1 MLKQAEVIKI
11 ENFELLSEQNKK
23 DYWENG
29 FLIIKSLF
37 TNAEVQKLRSIAAKD
52 LKPADIIV
60 KGDQSGNL
68 TKLKM
73 WDRPG
78 DDIYGMF
85 SRNEKIVDN
94 VELLFGEP
102 IYIYSA
108 KMILKNAREGGAWE
122 WHQDYGYWYNYG
134 CLMPT
139 MNSCII
145 AIDAASKENGCLQVL
160 RGSHKIGRI
169 NHDRINDQT
178 VADDEKIQEA
188 IKKFE
193 LEYIEMQPGDA
204 LIFDGNLLHRSDS
217 NQSDFDR
224 WSFIASY
231 NTIANKPYKKVRE
244 YGNYEELIKVP
255 KTAVEDFE
263 MAEEN

>member
-1 MLKQAEVIKI
+1 MLQPAEIIQYK
-11 ENFELLSEQNKK
+11 NFQLLTEQNKK

-29 FLIIKSLF
+29 FLLIKSLF
-37 TNAEVQKLRSIAAKD
+37 TQAETKKLRSIADKD
-52 LKPADIIV
+52 MQQTEIMV

-102 IYIYSA
+102 VYIYSA
-108 KMILKNAREGGAWE
+108 KMILKNAKEGGAWE

-134 CLMPT
+134 CLLPT

-145 AIDAASKENGCLQVL
+145 AIDAATKENGCLQVL

-178 VADDEKIQEA
+178 VADNEKIQEA

-217 NQSDFDR
+217 NHSDFDR

-231 NTIANKPYKKVRE
+231 NTVTNKPYKKVRE
-244 YGNYEELIKVP
+244 YGNYEALVKVP
-255 KTAVEDFE
+255 RSAVEDFE
-263 MAEEN
+263 MVS

>member
-1 MLKQAEVIKI
+1 MLQPAEIVQ
-11 ENFELLSEQNKK
+11 NPDFQLLSEANKLN
-23 DYWENG
+23 YWKAG
-29 FLIIKSLF
+29 FIVIKSLF
-37 TNAEVQKLRSIAAKD
+37 AESEVKKLRSIAEE
-52 LKPADIIV
+52 DIKQTEIMV

-85 SRNEKIVDN
+85 SRNERITDN
-94 VELLFGEP
+94 VEILFGEP
-102 IYIYSA
+102 VYIYSA

-134 CLMPT
+134 CLMPA

-145 AIDAASKENGCLQVL
+145 AIDSANRENGCLQVL

-188 IKKFE
+188 VKKFD

-231 NTIANKPYKKVRE
+231 NTVANKPYKRVRE

-255 KTAVEDFE
+255 RNAVEEFE
-263 MAEEN
+263 MPFPS

>member
-1 MLKQAEVIKI
+1 MLKSSEIIQLPE
-11 ENFELLSEQNKK
+11 FQLLSEQNKK
-23 DYWENG
+23 DYQENG
-29 FLIIKSLF
+29 FLLIKSLF
-37 TNAEVQKLRSIAAKD
+37 SKEETQKLRSIAEKD
-52 LKPADIIV
+52 IPQTEILV
-60 KGDQSGNL
+60 KGDQSGNI

-85 SRNEKIVDN
+85 SRNERIVDN
-94 VELLFGEP
+94 VEVLFAEP

-108 KMILKNAREGGAWE
+108 KMILKNAKEGGAWE

-134 CLMPT
+134 CLLPT

-145 AIDAASKENGCLQVL
+145 AIDAANKENGCLQVL

-178 VADDEKIQEA
+178 VADNEKIQEA

-217 NQSDFDR
+217 NQSEHDR

-231 NTIANKPYKKVRE
+231 NTVANKPYKRVRE
-244 YGNYEELIKVP
+244 YGNYEELVKVP
-255 KTAVEDFE
+255 RSAV
-263 MAEEN
+263 AEFSL

>member
-1 MLKQAEVIKI
+1 MLKQTEFIES
-11 ENFELLSEQNKK
+11 ENFTLLSEQNKK

-29 FLIIKSLF
+29 FIIIKSLF
-37 TNAEVQKLRSIAAKD
+37 SEAEVKKLRQIAAKD
-52 LKPADIIV
+52 LTETEIMV

-73 WDRPG
+73 WNSPA

-85 SRNEKIVDN
+85 SRNERIVDN
-94 VELLFGEP
+94 VEMLFGEP
-102 IYIYSA
+102 VYLYSA

-134 CLMPT
+134 CLLPN
-139 MNSCII
+139 MNSVII
-145 AIDAASKENGCLQVL
+145 AIDAANKENGCLQVL

-169 NHDRINDQT
+169 NHDRVNDQT
-178 VADDEKIQEA
+178 VADNEKINEA
-188 IKKFE
+188 IRSFD

-231 NTIANKPYKKVRE
+231 NTVANKPYKKVRE

-255 KTAVEDFE
+255 RTAVESF
-263 MAEEN
+263 AATF

>member
-1 MLKQAEVIKI
+1 MLKQAEII
-11 ENFELLSEQNKK
+11 QNDHFHLLSEQNKQ

-29 FLIIKSLF
+29 FILIKSLF
-37 TNAEVQKLRSIAAKD
+37 TQDETKKLRYVAEKESQETEIM
-52 LKPADIIV
+52 V
-60 KGDQSGNL
+60 KGDQTGNL

-73 WDRPG
+73 WNRPG
-78 DDIYGMF
+78 EDIYGMF
-85 SRNEKIVDN
+85 SRNERITDN
-94 VELLFGEP
+94 VEILFGEP
-102 IYIYSA
+102 IYIYSS
-108 KMILKNAREGGAWE
+108 KMIFKNAREGGAWE

-145 AIDAASKENGCLQVL
+145 AIDAATKENGCLQVL

-178 VADDEKIQEA
+178 VADNERIQEA
-188 IKKFE
+188 KKRFD

-217 NQSDFDR
+217 NHSDFDR

-231 NTIANKPYKKVRE
+231 NTVSNKPYKRVRE
-244 YGNYEELIKVP
+244 YGNYEKLIKVP
-255 KTAVEDFE
+255 QSAVRDYEL
-263 MAEEN
+263 NI

>member
-1 MLKQAEVIKI
+1 MLKSSEIIQLPE
-11 ENFELLSEQNKK
+11 FQLLSEQNKK
-23 DYWENG
+23 DYQENG
-29 FLIIKSLF
+29 FLLIKSLF
-37 TNAEVQKLRSIAAKD
+37 SKEETQKLRSIAEKD
-52 LKPADIIV
+52 ISQTEILV
-60 KGDQSGNL
+60 KGDQSGNM

-85 SRNEKIVDN
+85 SRNERIVDN
-94 VELLFGEP
+94 VEILFTES

-108 KMILKNAREGGAWE
+108 KMILKNAKEGGAWE

-134 CLMPT
+134 CLLPT

-145 AIDAASKENGCLQVL
+145 AIDAANKENGCLQVL

-178 VADDEKIQEA
+178 VADNEKIQEA

-217 NQSDFDR
+217 NQSDYDR

-231 NTIANKPYKKVRE
+231 NTVANKPYKRVRE
-244 YGNYEELIKVP
+244 YGNYEELVKVP
-255 KTAVEDFE
+255 RSAV
-263 MAEEN
+263 AEFSL

>member
-1 MLKQAEVIKI
+1 MLQAKEII
-11 ENFELLSEQNKK
+11 QHTGFRLLNEDNKK
-23 DYWENG
+23 DYWESG
-29 FLIIKSLF
+29 FLLIKSLF
-37 TNAEVQKLRSIAAKD
+37 TKAETQKLRSIAEKD
-52 LKPADIIV
+52 MQQTEILV

-85 SRNEKIVDN
+85 SRNERITDN
-94 VELLFGEP
+94 IEILFGEP
-102 IYIYSA
+102 VYIYSA

-134 CLMPT
+134 CLLPS
-139 MNSCII
+139 MNSCIV
-145 AIDAASKENGCLQVL
+145 AIDTANRENGCLQVL

-188 IKKFE
+188 IKRFD

-217 NQSDFDR
+217 NQSNFDR

-231 NTIANKPYKKVRE
+231 NTVTNKPYKKVRE
-244 YGNYEELIKVP
+244 YGNYEELVKVP
-255 KTAVEDFE
+255 RTAVDDFE
-263 MAEEN
+263 KAS

>member
-1 MLKQAEVIKI
+1 MLHTPEIIQQPH
-11 ENFELLSEQNKK
+11 FTLLTEEAKK
-23 DYWENG
+23 TYWASG
-29 FLIIKSLF
+29 FLLIKSLF
-37 TNAEVQKLRSIAAKD
+37 AKAEVGKLRSIAEKD
-52 LKPADIIV
+52 MQQTEIMV

-94 VELLFGEP
+94 VEALFGETV
-102 IYIYSA
+102 YIYSA

-134 CLMPT
+134 CLLPT

-145 AIDAASKENGCLQVL
+145 AIDAANRENGCLQVL

-178 VADDEKIQEA
+178 VADDEKIGEA
-188 IKKFE
+188 IKRFE
-193 LEYIEMQPGDA
+193 LEYIEMDPGDA
-204 LIFDGNLLHRSDS
+204 LIFDGNLLHRSNS
-217 NQSDFDR
+217 NLSDRDR

-231 NTIANKPYKKVRE
+231 NTVANKPYKRVRE

-255 KTAVEDFE
+255 RSAVEEF
-263 MAEEN
+263 AV